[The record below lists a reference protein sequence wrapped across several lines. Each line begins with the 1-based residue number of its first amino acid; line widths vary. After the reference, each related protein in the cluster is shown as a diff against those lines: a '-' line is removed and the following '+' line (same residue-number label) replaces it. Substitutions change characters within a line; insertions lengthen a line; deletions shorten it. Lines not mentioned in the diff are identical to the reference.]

1 MKRNPRADGGR
12 INFDSG
18 GSPLQRLRQSLVD
31 DLMYKFP
38 SMKEEDMQMIVK
50 DINLGMST
58 EEAQAS
64 MSSNF
69 TKIFGGS
76 DMFADGGRIGFNRP
90 LSTVGK
96 TASVVE
102 YLKDLP
108 KGSSFYKP
116 DVAKL
121 LKLGVGVKDGKEY
134 IDTSLLTKV
143 INSRPELKNKNF
155 KFLTKT
161 DVTVNKINT
170 FIENFINEN
179 KKIPTQGEIQK
190 GAKVDPTR
198 LRTYITEGTVKNVA
212 DTVFDKNTKVANYIL
227 ESKNPTIKGIEQIVG
242 KGNGNKILT
251 RVYINSLRSTKDKLN
266 KIDEGRSIYKNFNL
280 EQVDFIKNKLRK
292 IPGFESIYEREITDL
307 VADAY
312 PGKENLK
319 KKKTALKKIAR
330 FKELN
335 KILKNKFN
343 LNQVLDHPL
352 DYDFVTKT
360 AAGADPTELIRVRPL
375 PDRVN
380 TFKSLLTKDFTEIS
394 ETLKKGYNQTAYNK
408 YVAAKSIAN
417 DLGIAFP
424 TMSKKG
430 TIISTGAAK
439 IGDKPIIDDV
449 KQSGVT
455 QNKFRTFV
463 KNISN
468 DPRVQKLGINLKEL
482 KDLAKLPKVNLS
494 AYNKAINNFAKKSG
508 KFGVPFII
516 GAGGVDFLKKQGIG
530 FDQEFEQTADLT
542 GSTIVPKGLNTEGKI
557 AAGTVATLPF
567 FKPVRTAVSKVMTP
581 LTVPLIGLDLYD
593 RGKAMQDTAQ
603 NITAMDSG
611 TNQNK
616 AIEDYAAGDYRGYMA
631 EGGVASGPPP
641 ESGPNPQ
648 GLLSLMKR
656 AKNY

>member
-1 MKRNPRADGGR
+1 MDDLLSAIRKLQDLYDDPDIVTTADQIKIPEPKEAVRDIELVNDFMKRNPRADGGR

-242 KGNGNKILT
+242 KGNGNKIL
-251 RVYINSLRSTKDKLN
+251 
-266 KIDEGRSIYKNFNL
+266 L
-280 EQVDFIKNKLRK
+280 EFI
-292 IPGFESIYEREITDL
+292 
-307 VADAY
+307 
-312 PGKENLK
+312 
-319 KKKTALKKIAR
+319 
-330 FKELN
+330 
-335 KILKNKFN
+335 
-343 LNQVLDHPL
+343 
-352 DYDFVTKT
+352 
-360 AAGADPTELIRVRPL
+360 LIR
-375 PDRVN
+375 
-380 TFKSLLTKDFTEIS
+380 
-394 ETLKKGYNQTAYNK
+394 
-408 YVAAKSIAN
+408 
-417 DLGIAFP
+417 
-424 TMSKKG
+424 
-430 TIISTGAAK
+430 
-439 IGDKPIIDDV
+439 
-449 KQSGVT
+449 
-455 QNKFRTFV
+455 
-463 KNISN
+463 
-468 DPRVQKLGINLKEL
+468 
-482 KDLAKLPKVNLS
+482 
-494 AYNKAINNFAKKSG
+494 
-508 KFGVPFII
+508 
-516 GAGGVDFLKKQGIG
+516 
-530 FDQEFEQTADLT
+530 
-542 GSTIVPKGLNTEGKI
+542 
-557 AAGTVATLPF
+557 
-567 FKPVRTAVSKVMTP
+567 
-581 LTVPLIGLDLYD
+581 
-593 RGKAMQDTAQ
+593 
-603 NITAMDSG
+603 
-611 TNQNK
+611 
-616 AIEDYAAGDYRGYMA
+616 
-631 EGGVASGPPP
+631 
-641 ESGPNPQ
+641 
-648 GLLSLMKR
+648 
-656 AKNY
+656 